1 MSKVV
6 KAKRGKV
13 KRGKGRPPVK
23 VDVDKVVQRAVQL
36 ATGEKHQRGQE
47 VRAVDLSRDMNR
59 FLEERV
65 GVTQAEFYDRVT
77 AKLEV
82 LVELVA
88 DDLLEKHGDI
98 SPGQLPVSFGILL
111 DKVNNLKGR
120 PQTLTASV
128 NMGFGPKERSREEIL
143 KILGG
148 GSVESVE
155 KAG

>member
-1 MSKVV
+1 MSKAL
-6 KAKRGKV
+6 KSKKGKV
-13 KRGKGRPPVK
+13 KRGRGRPPK
-23 VDVDKVVQRAVQL
+23 KVVQRAVQL
-36 ATGEKHQRGQE
+36 ATGEKYQRGQE

-148 GSVESVE
+148 GSGESVE